1 MLCIRGHFIVF
12 FWLLIALSV
21 CIQLASSSEI
31 LIIRHGRSRNRH
43 STEKNHS
50 RWGLKALDNLTIIE
64 HHESF
69 TESAEANET
78 NGGELNIVS
87 FIENNGTFNQS
98 NEFTG
103 LTINYDI
110 DYTNEPPPLLPSS
123 VPPPLSSSSLTAA
136 LQNVSKITKKHRF
149 NHERHHPFD
158 YTSTTPLSLT
168 TPTRVKTK
176 QSSVTTTTKKPKAM
190 LLGKHKSSKKKDVM
204 DNIKSSVNKGIEFLK
219 LHKNLDEIKIEI
231 DEGPHDQHIDT
242 QTVVAAGNKL
252 RIKSFLDH
260 TISMN
265 KKHKSHFGKQIKMN
279 GYEFNMM
286 TILKSNKKNANARPI
301 LEETADVEAE
311 IEAEAAAAEAVV
323 DEIESLP
330 TDNNNELSILSV
342 KTIKNH
348 HHVNNEMN
356 INTNLADIFYVP
368 SSTEDNPY
376 HELMQGDQPASDNIE
391 QINKNVNIL
400 LMENSHQHKQ
410 KKSKTNK
417 VHSTV
422 ALPTAPLHLLNE
434 SVDSHSSSNSNK
446 NNNNNNNDNNKSNN
460 NNNMNNN
467 KDSVNKV
474 SMNNQLEKSEIISMA
489 QSKLVQNNITI
500 PHALSIHPT
509 SFYTNENDSFDN
521 DDNHQNDE
529 VNNNANEDLE
539 NTIAIQNDGE
549 NEENDEFPNGFD
561 DDSIN
566 FNVEDLDETNDFD
579 ETSRNNRKNLM
590 RGKDVVTRFL
600 QIVESQHAMGGNC
613 TAGTALNLGE
623 GVVDRYAQDR
633 FRIEAEVAVNRANML
648 TR

>member
-1 MLCIRGHFIVF
+1 MLCIRKKFMVF
-12 FWLLIALSV
+12 FWLLVALSV
-21 CIQLASSSEI
+21 CIQLTSSSEI

-78 NGGELNIVS
+78 NGGELNVVS
-87 FIENNGTFNQS
+87 FIESNGTFNQS

-103 LTINYDI
+103 LTINYEI
-110 DYTNEPPPLLPSS
+110 DYTNEPSLLPSS
-123 VPPPLSSSSLTAA
+123 TPQSLTG
-136 LQNVSKITKKHRF
+136 LQNISKITKKHRF
-149 NHERHHPFD
+149 NHERHHPFE

-168 TPTRVKTK
+168 STTVNTK
-176 QSSVTTTTKKPKAM
+176 QSSVTTTTKKPKTM
-190 LLGKHKSSKKKDVM
+190 LGKHKSGKKKEII
-204 DNIKSSVNKGIEFLK
+204 DNIKSSVNKGIEYLK

-231 DEGPHDQHIDT
+231 DEGLHEQHIDT

-265 KKHKSHFGKQIKMN
+265 KKHKSHFAKQIKMN

-286 TILKSNKKNANARPI
+286 TILKSNKENANARPI
-301 LEETADVEAE
+301 LEKETTVLEEISANEATAVELSVPA
-311 IEAEAAAAEAVV
+311 
-323 DEIESLP
+323 S
-330 TDNNNELSILSV
+330 NNNEMSMLSF

-348 HHVNNEMN
+348 HQHTNNEMN
-356 INTNLADIFYVP
+356 INTNLADVFYVP

-376 HELMQGDQPASDNIE
+376 HELMQGDQPVSSNSE

-417 VHSTV
+417 LHSTV
-422 ALPTAPLHLLNE
+422 ASTITPLHLLNE
-434 SVDSHSSSNSNK
+434 SVDSHSQKNTNNNNNKNDNKNNNSDSINNNNDS
-446 NNNNNNNDNNKSNN
+446 NNNNNNS

-467 KDSVNKV
+467 DSVNKV
-474 SMNNQLEKSEIISMA
+474 SMNKKLEKSEINSMA
-489 QSKLVQNNITI
+489 QTKLVQNNITI
-500 PHALSIHPT
+500 PHAWSIHPT

-549 NEENDEFPNGFD
+549 IEENDEFANGFD
-561 DDSIN
+561 DDNIN

-579 ETSRNNRKNLM
+579 ETSRNNRKSLM